1 MKTYI
6 SLRHIQEISE
16 ELRRYAETLTGMY
29 EKISA
34 AEEKIKN
41 MSYMEETEQTLAQAK
56 KSMEE
61 NIRDL
66 TQMAE
71 KLNEVIFRYQQTEE
85 KITDRCNLDTVEYP
99 ETVFGISGIGN
110 LEQYRLLMPF

>member
-16 ELRRYAETLTGMY
+16 ELHRQAGSLNRMY
-29 EKISA
+29 DEILA
-34 AEEKIKN
+34 AEEKIKY
-41 MSYMEETEQTLAQAK
+41 MSYMEEAEKSLAEAK
-56 KSMEE
+56 ASLDE

-66 TQMAE
+66 NRMAQT
-71 KLNEVIFRYQQTEE
+71 LDEVLLRYRQTEK

-99 ETVFGISGIGN
+99 ETRFGISSIGN
-110 LEQYRLLMPF
+110 LEQYRTLMPF